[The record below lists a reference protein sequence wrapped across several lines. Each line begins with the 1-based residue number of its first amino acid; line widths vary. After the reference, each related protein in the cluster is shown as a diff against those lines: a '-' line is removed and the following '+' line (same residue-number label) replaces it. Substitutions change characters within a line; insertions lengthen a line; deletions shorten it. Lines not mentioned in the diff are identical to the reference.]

1 MSKQLWEDT
10 DIFSTS
16 MKKQGLLT
24 KTNKQTKQS
33 NINQNKTKQN
43 YSSTLHNFLLLTS
56 KLLNLLVQGQAIT
69 QNNFCQL
76 LE

>member
-10 DIFSTS
+10 DILSTS